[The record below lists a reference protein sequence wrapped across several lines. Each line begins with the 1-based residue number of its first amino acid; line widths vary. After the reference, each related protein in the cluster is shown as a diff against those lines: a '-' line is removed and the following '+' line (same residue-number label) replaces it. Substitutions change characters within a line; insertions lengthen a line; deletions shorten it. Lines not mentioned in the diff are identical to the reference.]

1 MKRHLVF
8 LAALCVLS
16 GCDLLNQPADP
27 SDPPK
32 NEVSYTAI
40 GASDA
45 IGFGSSAVCIPFT
58 ECPNGMGYVPQIV
71 RRLKTA
77 GKTVTHLNLG
87 IPGAV
92 LGSDTQ
98 AIGNAL
104 GRDIFGT
111 LIDREVPFVPRTTT
125 VVTVFAGANDVN
137 TVGAAIEAGMAG
149 NDPAGYV
156 FTQTQTFGR
165 DLRTLVDGIRERAPD
180 ARIVVLNLPNMA
192 ALPYANG
199 LSLIQ
204 KRWLQQ
210 ISMGFSAQINA
221 LTSRGVLVVDLMCD
235 ARLYQSSYYASD
247 GFHPG
252 DRGYEVFADLTRPL
266 LIEGQNLVP
275 NPSCPQRRLF
285 P

>member
-1 MKRHLVF
+1 MKRHFVF

-16 GCDLLNQPADP
+16 GCDLLNQPANP

-45 IGFGSSAVCIPFT
+45 IGFGSSVVCVPFT

-71 RRLKTA
+71 RRLQTG

-104 GRDIFGT
+104 GRDIFGNF
-111 LIDREVPFVPRTTT
+111 LDREVPFVPRTTT

-149 NDPAGYV
+149 SDPAGYV

-199 LSLIQ
+199 LSLVQ

-235 ARLYQSSYYASD
+235 ATFYQPGIYSSD
-247 GFHPG
+247 GFHPN
-252 DRGYEVFADLTRPL
+252 DAGYARMADVTYPAASTGIATAPRS
-266 LIEGQNLVP
+266 ICSQMTI
-275 NPSCPQRRLF
+275 F
-285 P
+285 

>member
-1 MKRHLVF
+1 MKRHLGL
-8 LAALCVLS
+8 LAALSVLA
-16 GCDLLNQPADP
+16 GCDLLNQPANP

-45 IGFGSSAVCIPFT
+45 IGFGSSVVCVPFT

-71 RRLKTA
+71 RRLQTA
-77 GKTVTHLNLG
+77 GKTVSHLNLG

-92 LGSDTQ
+92 LGADTQ

-104 GRDIFGT
+104 GRDIFGNF
-111 LIDREVPFVPRTTT
+111 IDREVPFVPRTTT

-137 TVGAAIEAGMAG
+137 TVGAAIEAGMG
-149 NDPAGYV
+149 GSDPAGYV
-156 FTQTQTFGR
+156 FTQTQIFGR

-199 LSLIQ
+199 LSLVQ

-235 ARLYQSSYYASD
+235 AAFYQPGIYSSD
-247 GFHPG
+247 GFHPN
-252 DRGYEVFADLTRPL
+252 DAGYARMADVTYPPASTGTASTPRA
-266 LIEGQNLVP
+266 
-275 NPSCPQRRLF
+275 SCSQMTIF
-285 P
+285 